1 MSLVDTTTLVD
12 LDSKEGKKLLRR
24 ISKRPQYGPK
34 YEDWSCRASA
44 DDGWRLKFV
53 RKIEA
58 KKPGDA
64 DAYVTIETDYTVGQ
78 VGETGRVRPF
88 DDAEYVQVPAA
99 RRIFLWRGEARSVAR
114 LLLDGWDIKIQH
126 SSGSTGSSRHGIA
139 TVSLIAED
147 ETSVVTITDVI
158 VAHGSKLCGCSIDF

>member
-34 YEDWSCRASA
+34 YEYWTCRASA

-58 KKPGDA
+58 KKAGDA
-64 DAYVTIETDYTVGQ
+64 DAYVTIETDYVVRQT
-78 VGETGRVRPF
+78 GETGRVRPF
-88 DDAEYVQVPAA
+88 EDAEYVLVPSAK
-99 RRIFLWRGEARSVAR
+99 RLFLWRGESRSVAK
-114 LLLDGWDIKIQH
+114 LLLDGWHLAIQH

-139 TVSLIAED
+139 TVSLIAESD
-147 ETSVVTITDVI
+147 SSVLTIADTI
-158 VAHGSKLCGCSIDF
+158 IAHGSKLCGCSIDF